1 MQILS
6 ICVIIK
12 RMHKAVIHLLLLG
25 FSPRAQ
31 NRFLDPILPD
41 QPNP

>member
-6 ICVIIK
+6 IRAIIK
-12 RMHKAVIHLLLLG
+12 RMHKAVIHLLLLA

-31 NRFLDPILPD
+31 NPFLDPILPD
-41 QPNP
+41 QPKP